1 MLYDRFKLI
10 TTVAGISNAKVLKKE
25 YFIVNTNVQTKTQI
39 DSESNL

>member
-1 MLYDRFKLI
+1 M
-10 TTVAGISNAKVLKKE
+10 TVSSCLQRLLDKVLKKE

>member
-1 MLYDRFKLI
+1 M
-10 TTVAGISNAKVLKKE
+10 TVSKCLQRLLDKVLKKE